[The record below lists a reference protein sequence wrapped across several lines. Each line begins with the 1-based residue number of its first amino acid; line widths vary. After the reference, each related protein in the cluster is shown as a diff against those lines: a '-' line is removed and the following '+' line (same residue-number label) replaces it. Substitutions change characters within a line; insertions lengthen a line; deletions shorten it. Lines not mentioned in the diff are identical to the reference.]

1 MKRYRVNIGGET
13 YDVEV
18 EDARVRPVVA
28 RIGDETFLVD
38 VEADGN
44 VDRQLSTAPAAAT
57 KAQRVTPP
65 MPAQRG
71 KDTLP
76 APLPGVVTAVAVVAG
91 QAVERGDPI
100 LTIEAMK
107 MFNVIRSP
115 RAGTIAAVHVV
126 DKAQVSQGDILVTF
140 TS

>member
-1 MKRYRVNIGGET
+1 MKRYRVNVGGET

-38 VEADGN
+38 VEAEGSGE
-44 VDRQLSTAPAAAT
+44 RQPTTAPAQTSKPARPTAPPPT
-57 KAQRVTPP
+57 QRS
-65 MPAQRG
+65 
-71 KDTLP
+71 KDTFS
-76 APLPGVVTAVAVVAG
+76 APIPGVVTLVAVVAG
-91 QAVERGDPI
+91 QTVERGDPL

-115 RAGTIAAVHVV
+115 RAGIIAAVHVA
-126 DKAQVSQGDILVTF
+126 DRAQVSQGDILVTF
-140 TS
+140 AS

>member
-1 MKRYRVNIGGET
+1 MKRYRVTVGGEV
-13 YDVEV
+13 YEVEV

-38 VEADGN
+38 VDADGN
-44 VDRQLSTAPAAAT
+44 VERPPTASPSQVAKPARVAAPAH
-57 KAQRVTPP
+57 VP
-65 MPAQRG
+65 RG
-71 KDTLP
+71 NDTLE
-76 APLPGVVTAVAVVAG
+76 APIPGVVTLVAVVAG
-91 QAVERGDPI
+91 QTVARGDPI

-115 RAGTIAAVHVV
+115 RAGTIAAVHVG

-140 TS
+140 AS

>member
-1 MKRYRVNIGGET
+1 MKRYRVTIDGET
-13 YDVEV
+13 YEVEV

-38 VEADGN
+38 VEADGSAE
-44 VDRQLSTAPAAAT
+44 RAPAA
-57 KAQRVTPP
+57 TPSQAAKP
-65 MPAQRG
+65 PRAAAPALAQRG
-71 KDTLP
+71 NDTLP
-76 APLPGVVTAVAVVAG
+76 APIPGVVTLVAVVAG
-91 QAVERGDPI
+91 QSVERGDPI

-140 TS
+140 VS

>member
-1 MKRYRVNIGGET
+1 MKRYRIIVGGAT

-38 VEADGN
+38 VDAEGSGE
-44 VDRQLSTAPAAAT
+44 RQSTTPVQASKPPRATAP
-57 KAQRVTPP
+57 PP
-65 MPAQRG
+65 TQRG
-71 KDTLP
+71 KDTFS
-76 APLPGVVTAVAVVAG
+76 APIPGVVTLVAVVAG
-91 QAVERGDPI
+91 QAVERGDPL

-115 RAGTIAAVHVV
+115 RAGTIAAVHVA
-126 DKAQVSQGDILVTF
+126 DRAQVSQGDILVTF
-140 TS
+140 VS

>member
-1 MKRYRVNIGGET
+1 MKRYRVNVGGET
-13 YDVEV
+13 YEVEI

-38 VEADGN
+38 VEADGSAERHPA
-44 VDRQLSTAPAAAT
+44 VAPAPASKLGRVTAPA
-57 KAQRVTPP
+57 
-65 MPAQRG
+65 PALRG
-71 KDTLP
+71 KDTLA
-76 APLPGVVTAVAVVAG
+76 APLPGVVTLVAVVAG

-115 RAGTIAAVHVV
+115 RAGTIAAVHVA
-126 DKAQVSQGDILVTF
+126 DHAQVSQGDILVTF
-140 TS
+140 VS

>member
-13 YDVEV
+13 YEVEV

-38 VEADGN
+38 VDADGN
-44 VDRQLSTAPAAAT
+44 VDRQASAPPAPAAKT
-57 KAQRVTPP
+57 TRVTAPL
-65 MPAQRG
+65 PAQRG
-71 KDTLP
+71 RDTLP

-91 QAVERGDPI
+91 QAVERGDPL

-115 RAGTIAAVHVV
+115 RAGTIAAVHVA

-140 TS
+140 AS

>member
-1 MKRYRVNIGGET
+1 MKRYRVNVGGET

-38 VEADGN
+38 VETDGSAE
-44 VDRQLSTAPAAAT
+44 RQPTAAPAPTAKPARIV
-57 KAQRVTPP
+57 APLA
-65 MPAQRG
+65 AQRG

-76 APLPGVVTAVAVVAG
+76 APIPGVVTAVAVVAG
-91 QAVERGDPI
+91 QTIERGDPI

-115 RAGTIAAVHVV
+115 RAGTIAAVHVA
-126 DKAQVSQGDILVTF
+126 DRAQVSQGDLLVTF
-140 TS
+140 AP

>member
-1 MKRYRVNIGGET
+1 MKRYRVNVGGET

-28 RIGDETFLVD
+28 RIGDETFLID
-38 VEADGN
+38 VESDGAE
-44 VDRQLSTAPAAAT
+44 RQPAPATTPSAKPARIVAA
-57 KAQRVTPP
+57 PLP
-65 MPAQRG
+65 GQRG

-76 APLPGVVTAVAVVAG
+76 APIPGVVTAVAVVAG
-91 QAVERGDPI
+91 QSVERGDPI

-115 RAGTIAAVHVV
+115 RAGTIAAVHVG
-126 DKAQVSQGDILVTF
+126 DKAQVAQGDLLVTF
-140 TS
+140 AS

>member
-1 MKRYRVNIGGET
+1 MKRYRVNVGGET

-38 VEADGN
+38 VEAEATA
-44 VDRQLSTAPAAAT
+44 DRQPTTAAAQGFKPARATAP
-57 KAQRVTPP
+57 PP
-65 MPAQRG
+65 TQRG

-76 APLPGVVTAVAVVAG
+76 APIPGVVTLVAVVAG

-115 RAGTIAAVHVV
+115 RAGTIAAVHVT
-126 DKAQVSQGDILVTF
+126 DRAQVSQGDILVTF
-140 TS
+140 AS

>member
-1 MKRYRVNIGGET
+1 MKRYRVNVGGEI

-28 RIGDETFLVD
+28 RIGDEAFLVD
-38 VEADGN
+38 VETDGSA
-44 VDRQLSTAPAAAT
+44 DRQPAAAPAMSV
-57 KAQRVTPP
+57 KPARIVAP
-65 MPAQRG
+65 MSAQRG

-76 APLPGVVTAVAVVAG
+76 APIPGVVTAVAVVAG
-91 QAVERGDPI
+91 QTIERGDPI

-140 TS
+140 AP

>member
-13 YDVEV
+13 YEVEV

-44 VDRQLSTAPAAAT
+44 VDRQLTTSPAPAA

-71 KDTLP
+71 KDTLS

-126 DKAQVSQGDILVTF
+126 DKAQVSQGEILVTF

>member
-1 MKRYRVNIGGET
+1 MKRYCVNVGGET
-13 YDVEV
+13 YEIEV

-38 VEADGN
+38 VDGEGS
-44 VDRQLSTAPAAAT
+44 VERLPAAAP
-57 KAQRVTPP
+57 AP
-65 MPAQRG
+65 MAKPARHAPSLPSQRG

-76 APLPGVVTAVAVVAG
+76 APIPGVVTAVAVVAG
-91 QAVERGDPI
+91 QRVERGDPL

-115 RAGTIAAVHVV
+115 RAGTIAAVHVA
-126 DKAQVSQGDILVTF
+126 DRAQVSQGDILVTYA
-140 TS
+140 S

>member
-1 MKRYRVNIGGET
+1 MKRYRVTVGGET
-13 YDVEV
+13 YEVEV

-38 VEADGN
+38 VEADGSPE
-44 VDRQLSTAPAAAT
+44 RAPTAAPSQAAKPARAAAPAH
-57 KAQRVTPP
+57 V
-65 MPAQRG
+65 QRG
-71 KDTLP
+71 NDTLP
-76 APLPGVVTAVAVVAG
+76 APIPGVVTLVAVVAG

-115 RAGTIAAVHVV
+115 RAGTIAAVHVA

-140 TS
+140 VS